1 MQGTVRSGAFCVTIN
16 SRWAI
21 IPYMSSPNT
30 SSAVG
35 RSIRTT
41 RERAGLPVARI
52 ARASG
57 LTASELEAI
66 ETGRSRPSIAVLD
79 RVASALGSRLVD
91 LVRAG
96 ARSPALSGNAEAL
109 AGELPRIGLA
119 EVARAIAELPVK
131 GGSKI
136 DAAES
141 ATILYAMS
149 VCNEN
154 QSAAARMLSMER
166 KAFVR
171 RLRRA
176 RRRTSRASK

>member
-1 MQGTVRSGAFCVTIN
+1 
-16 SRWAI
+16 
-21 IPYMSSPNT
+21 MSAPNT

-35 RSIRTT
+35 RSIRAT
-41 RERAGLPVARI
+41 REHAGLAVARI

-57 LTASELEAI
+57 LTAPELDAI
-66 ETGRSRPSIAVLD
+66 EAGRFRPSIAVLD
-79 RVASALGSRLVD
+79 RIAGALGSRLVD
-91 LVRAG
+91 LVRRG
-96 ARSPALSGNAEAL
+96 ETGPGLSDRPEGSPGPSPRLGLSQ
-109 AGELPRIGLA
+109 I
-119 EVARAIAELPVK
+119 ARAIAELPVK

-141 ATILYAMS
+141 ATILYAMN
-149 VCNEN
+149 VCDGN

-176 RRRTSRASK
+176 TRRTGK

>member
-1 MQGTVRSGAFCVTIN
+1 
-16 SRWAI
+16 
-21 IPYMSSPNT
+21 MSAPNT

-35 RSIRTT
+35 RSIRAT
-41 RERAGLPVARI
+41 RERAGLPMARI

-57 LTASELEAI
+57 LTASELDAI
-66 ETGRSRPSIAVLD
+66 EAGRSRPSIAVLD
-79 RVASALGSRLVD
+79 RIASALGSRLVD
-91 LVRAG
+91 LVRGG
-96 ARSPALSGNAEAL
+96 AKSPAPSGHAEAL
-109 AGELPRIGLA
+109 AGESPRIGLA
-119 EVARAIAELPVK
+119 QIARAIADLPVK

-176 RRRTSRASK
+176 RRRKSK

>member
-1 MQGTVRSGAFCVTIN
+1 
-16 SRWAI
+16 
-21 IPYMSSPNT
+21 MSAPNT
-30 SSAVG
+30 SYAVG
-35 RSIRTT
+35 RSIRAT
-41 RERAGLPVARI
+41 REHAGLPVARI

-57 LTASELEAI
+57 LTAPELDAI
-66 ETGRSRPSIAVLD
+66 EAGHSRPSIAVLD
-79 RVASALGSRLVD
+79 RIAGALGSRLVD
-91 LVRAG
+91 LVRGGETAPG
-96 ARSPALSGNAEAL
+96 LSGRPE
-109 AGELPRIGLA
+109 GSPGPSPRLGLSQI
-119 EVARAIAELPVK
+119 ARAIAELPVK

-149 VCNEN
+149 VCDGN

-176 RRRTSRASK
+176 KRRTSK